1 MIKRTDLILPQIL
14 ARAVK
19 NAFRGMK
26 VLYGS
31 AAVVKDFSML
41 NEKGGDKVKV
51 PYFGSIGEWEDV
63 AEGMPLTISGLTAD
77 SEDATVQRSGKA
89 FDATDW
95 ARFASAPDSDPYAE
109 AARQVVEGGV
119 RRMDKALIDAALTS
133 DLVVDV
139 FNAGSPRTLD
149 YDLVVDGQA
158 LWGDEYTSTAL
169 MMTHSTQRANLQK
182 DKDSQ
187 GRPLYTDV
195 SQGAITTVAG
205 LPVGISD
212 RCPVEFPAVTTTGT
226 TPPAV
231 TISGATKSALNKLR
245 IEITSAGARG
255 TALFRYSFNG
265 GNTWTSGVL
274 TAATVPLLFNGSPTD
289 LVANFPVGN
298 YATDNVYVGIPKYTT
313 LIAMPGSLALWMNG
327 NPTVETDR
335 DILAASTVA
344 AVNGYYAVHRYRRS
358 QNGAGTRTGVVL
370 LKHN

>member
-26 VLYGS
+26 ALYGS
-31 AAVVKDFSML
+31 AAVVQDFRLLSTQ
-41 NEKGGDKVKV
+41 GGDKVKV
-51 PYFGSIGEWEDV
+51 PYFGSIGEWQDL
-63 AEGMPLTISGLTAD
+63 AEGLPLDVVGLNAD
-77 SEDATVQRSGKA
+77 SEEAVVQRSGKA
-89 FDATDW
+89 FEATDW
-95 ARFASAPDSDPYAE
+95 ARFASAPDSDPYVE
-109 AARQVVEGGV
+109 AARQIVEGGQ

-133 DLVVDV
+133 DLVLDV
-139 FNAGSPRTLD
+139 FNAGAPRVLD
-149 YDLVVDGQA
+149 YDLVVD
-158 LWGDEYTSTAL
+158 EYSRIAT
-169 MMTHSTQRANLQK
+169 MVTHSATRAIFQK
-182 DKDSQ
+182 AKDSQ

-195 SQGAITTVAG
+195 SQGEVTTVAG
-205 LPVGISD
+205 LQTIVSD
-212 RCPVEFPAVTTTGT
+212 RCPVEFPALTITGT

-245 IEITSAGARG
+245 IEITAAGARG
-255 TALFRYSFNG
+255 AALFRYSLNG
-265 GNTWTSGVL
+265 GNTWTSNVL

-289 LVANFPVGN
+289 LVVNFPVGN

-313 LIAMPGSLALWMNG
+313 MIAMPGSLALYMNG

-344 AVNGYYAVHRYRRS
+344 AVNAYYTAHRYRRS